1 MLAFAKARGLP
12 LACFGAVGGGWLS
25 DAYLGAPRA
34 PDARALGTVSLR
46 MYRSPLTRWARG
58 GGGDAESWALFQELL
73 RALRAVADKRRSTI
87 ANVAVAWVLR
97 RLDDE
102 GAGGWVVLGVRDT
115 KHIAEHVALRDV
127 ALDDDDM
134 AVIAKVLAKG
144 EPPSGDIWSHE
155 RAR

>member
-1 MLAFAKARGLP
+1 MLR
-12 LACFGAVGGGWLS
+12 VEH
-25 DAYLGAPRA
+25 AP
-34 PDARALGTVSLR
+34 
-46 MYRSPLTRWARG
+46 
-58 GGGDAESWALFQELL
+58 AESEDGSRTDNVQTTIT
-73 RALRAVADKRRSTI
+73 STI